1 MLILILA
8 YVGGILSIASP
19 CILPVPVPVPV
30 PVPRR
35 MGVAWS
41 PINVFIN

>member
-19 CILPVPVPVPV
+19 CILPVPVP
-30 PVPRR
+30 RR

>member
-30 PVPRR
+30 PRR

>member
-19 CILPVPVPVPV
+19 CILPVPVPVP
-30 PVPRR
+30 RR

>member
-19 CILPVPVPVPV
+19 CILPVP
-30 PVPRR
+30 RR